1 MAIIAISRQMG
12 SGGYG
17 IAASVASTLGYSYA
31 DRQMIVEAAKDYEVP
46 EAAIADVAE
55 HRLAGW
61 QRFDEEKLR
70 YRTFLEAAYFGLAE
84 QDNIVTAGRGI
95 ATLLRGVSH
104 ALRVRIVA
112 PLEVRVE
119 RTMEREQLSRTAALH
134 KVREYDRDM
143 IARIGYLFGPEWALP
158 ESYDLVINAARDDM
172 RLYVDMIVAVATH
185 PAFRSTP
192 ESLQTVRNLSLAA
205 HVRAAIAGN
214 AHIQR
219 GANVEVTADKG
230 HVSLRGWVRHPALKD
245 AVLTTAKSVPG
256 VVSVSGEEVT
266 LAHWHSPP
274 V

>member
-17 IAASVASTLGYSYA
+17 IAASVAKALGYSYA

-112 PLEVRVE
+112 RLEVRVE
-119 RTMEREQLSRTAALH
+119 RTMEREHLGRSEALH

-172 RLYVDMIVAVATH
+172 RLYVDMIVAAATH
-185 PAFRSTP
+185 PVFRSTP
-192 ESLQTVRNLSLAA
+192 ESLQIVRNLSLAA

-214 AHIQR
+214 VHIQR

-230 HVSLRGWVRHPALKD
+230 HVSLRGWVRHPAVKD
-245 AVLTTAKSVPG
+245 AVLTTVKGVPG

-266 LAHWHSPP
+266 LASWHLPP